1 MFMEEGFCREGRA
14 TSGKLGQLGK
24 VTQLDENFAPFLLLV
39 SFVPSEI
46 TTTTRPKM
54 RVVCLWGSEPA
65 RGDTEKSIVRMAA
78 ARYLFPPV
86 LDLLVLPVLP
96 VSLSETLNAWKF
108 LIPVPRVFKKPAETF
123 IFINLGRNGGSP

>member
-1 MFMEEGFCREGRA
+1 
-14 TSGKLGQLGK
+14 
-24 VTQLDENFAPFLLLV
+24 
-39 SFVPSEI
+39 
-46 TTTTRPKM
+46 M
-54 RVVCLWGSEPA
+54 RVVCQERSESA
-65 RGDTEKSIVRMAA
+65 RGATEKSIVRMAA